1 MTAAKQNK
9 STPEILSEALREL
22 LPYTNLGWQLVAS
35 MLFFFGTGYG
45 IDYLLETGSV
55 FTIIFAVIGIIV
67 GLASVIKSAH
77 DLQEKQD
84 RKKQERNST

>member
-35 MLFFFGTGYG
+35 MLFFFGIGYG
-45 IDYLLETGSV
+45 LDHLLETGSTL
-55 FTIIFAVIGIIV
+55 TIIFAVIGIIV
-67 GLASVIKSAH
+67 GLASVIKSANELQRKQ
-77 DLQEKQD
+77 DQRKQEKEN
-84 RKKQERNST
+84 R